1 MVEAETADANP
12 IRDYDGCARDPNA
25 GVRPYR
31 ANNRG
36 SARKTIPSLPASDLQ
51 PYPAGRG
58 CQMAGLFQ
66 TAQSGGSYVAELII
80 TELVRRFKGQV
91 RVLAL
96 SAALRLVEDKAQG
109 ATVLEVEAE
118 RQKPMM

>member
-1 MVEAETADANP
+1 
-12 IRDYDGCARDPNA
+12 
-25 GVRPYR
+25 
-31 ANNRG
+31 
-36 SARKTIPSLPASDLQ
+36 
-51 PYPAGRG
+51 
-58 CQMAGLFQ
+58 MAGLFQ